1 MIHRRQCLLAIIT
14 LVAAPAWAHGGSQG
28 DDVLKIAH
36 LMKRQFERPDAPL
49 TVQPVVVLGD
59 AAVASWVQQ
68 GRGGRALLRKERS
81 GWSIHVCAGKGPTQ
95 PDFLTLAGVP
105 ETQAA
110 DLARQVVKAES
121 ASTAAQRALFD
132 SFEGVLKVGGE
143 GADGHGHGPHAAP
156 AHKH

>member
-1 MIHRRQCLLAIIT
+1 MIHRRQCLHAIIT

-28 DDVLKIAH
+28 DDVLQITH

-59 AAVASWVQQ
+59 AAVAGWAQQ

-105 ETQAA
+105 KTQAA

-121 ASTAAQRALFD
+121 ALTAAQRALFD

-143 GADGHGHGPHAAP
+143 GAAGHGHGPHAAP